1 MCEVSPMI
9 LALGPFFNAVKSP
22 RHFLGRSQELMR
34 HSDPIL
40 TTKIYTDAGMLPIWD
55 AVGALPMFNDT
66 QKLDSNGQ
74 TAPPTV
80 PFKSTIR
87 NFLGAEDK
95 TLSPLQAASV
105 QKSPKSQIGSRGRI
119 RTCTTS
125 AEHQELTQGNTQIDA
140 QKIRSDAILIEL

>member
-1 MCEVSPMI
+1 MI
-9 LALGPFFNAVKSP
+9 LALGPFFNAAKSP

-95 TLSPLQAASV
+95 TLSPLEAGSV
-105 QKSPKSQIGSRGRI
+105 QKSPESVIGSRGRI
-119 RTCTTS
+119 RCCLPLYF
-125 AEHQELTQGNTQIDA
+125 AALNQ
-140 QKIRSDAILIEL
+140 LIPE